1 MKFIKI
7 DVKDSVARA
16 ILEDGRF
23 SYMYEKN
30 GKTLV
35 LKDTPELREFMEQL
49 NVNFSGETGNKSK
62 FGLSNR
68 LNF

>member
-1 MKFIKI
+1 MTFIKI
-7 DVKDSVARA
+7 DIKDSVARS
-16 ILEDGRF
+16 IINDGRF

-35 LKDTPELREFMEQL
+35 LKDTPELRQFLENL
-49 NVNFSGETGNKSK
+49 KIDFSDQKKNSK
-62 FGLSNR
+62 FACANR

>member
-1 MKFIKI
+1 MTFIKI
-7 DVKDSVARA
+7 DIKDSVARS
-16 ILEDGRF
+16 IINDGRF

-35 LKDTPELREFMEQL
+35 LKDTPELRQFLENL
-49 NVNFSGETGNKSK
+49 KIDFSDQKKNAK
-62 FGLSNR
+62 FACANR